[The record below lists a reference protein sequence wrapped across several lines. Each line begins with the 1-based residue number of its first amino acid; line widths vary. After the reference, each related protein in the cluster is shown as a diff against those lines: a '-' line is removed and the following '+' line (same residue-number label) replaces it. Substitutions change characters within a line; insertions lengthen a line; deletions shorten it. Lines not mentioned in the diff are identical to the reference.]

1 MSHITPSWFT
11 APTANMPVS
20 APAQEKRRFP
30 PLAEAGGVG
39 GGRPS
44 SARNRSPDSRSEPAH
59 RKSQNPINCADPIEH
74 DSSPELCKPRK
85 PLGEFGVFAGHKKA
99 AAMDVA
105 AASPGSPSALHLTG
119 LAGLQAP
126 DRSRGRVRPYGQ
138 KRRPT
143 VARRACVSNTLSVTR
158 RFVPPP
164 FSRNGLVAGAVP
176 WPTSTSY
183 LSSW

>member
-1 MSHITPSWFT
+1 MSHITPIWFT

-30 PLAEAGGVG
+30 PLAEAGGIG

-44 SARNRSPDSRSEPAH
+44 SARNRSPDSRSESAH

-74 DSSPELCKPRK
+74 DSSPELCKQRTPPQRIWGPRSTQK
-85 PLGEFGVFAGHKKA
+85 SCGNGCRRSFSGFTFRTSRSCPCCSQAGN
-99 AAMDVA
+99 
-105 AASPGSPSALHLTG
+105 P
-119 LAGLQAP
+119 
-126 DRSRGRVRPYGQ
+126 SRGRVRPYGQ